1 MKPGTVH
8 DGLTTPILKF
18 PMETLR
24 QPLRDKTRDLLD
36 RFLDPRTRTLKPEP
50 QHKRKSNDA

>member
-1 MKPGTVH
+1 
-8 DGLTTPILKF
+8 
-18 PMETLR
+18 METLR

-36 RFLDPRTRTLKPEP
+36 RLLDPRTRTLEPEP